1 MIGLAGEGGGK
12 GHRNFLP
19 GVLAGDGATPAGSGL
34 WNGLAENEWDGV
46 FLTSPEMGLGGT
58 GECFDSWRVLG
69 GTGSLLLLAT
79 ETAALLLQQ
88 CPIVEFRDSVKV
100 RTSDGGEVMS
110 TT

>member
-1 MIGLAGEGGGK
+1 
-12 GHRNFLP
+12 
-19 GVLAGDGATPAGSGL
+19 
-34 WNGLAENEWDGV
+34 
-46 FLTSPEMGLGGT
+46 MGLGGT

-100 RTSDGGEVMS
+100 GTSDGGEVMS

>member
-1 MIGLAGEGGGK
+1 MFLA
-12 GHRNFLP
+12 
-19 GVLAGDGATPAGSGL
+19 
-34 WNGLAENEWDGV
+34 
-46 FLTSPEMGLGGT
+46 SPEMGLGGT
-58 GECFDSWRVLG
+58 GECFDCWRVLLG
-69 GTGSLLLLAT
+69 GSLLLLAT